1 MASQGVLLAAQ
12 LVGKVRAEVV
22 ARLGDKSEI

>member
-1 MASQGVLLAAQ
+1 MASQGVLLEAQ
-12 LVGKVRAEVV
+12 MVCKVREEVV